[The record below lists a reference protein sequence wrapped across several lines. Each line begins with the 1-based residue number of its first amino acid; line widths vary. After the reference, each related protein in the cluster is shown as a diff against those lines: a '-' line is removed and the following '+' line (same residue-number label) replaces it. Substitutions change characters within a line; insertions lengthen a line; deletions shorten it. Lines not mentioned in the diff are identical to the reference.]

1 VPIPPI
7 LSPSILAV
15 PRHCRRRDASLTG
28 GDGFTVAGGGGICAG
43 GSSADAEMD
52 SERFPTLRPQDT
64 ELIARQR
71 SANGVSM
78 LLGCQ
83 MVELGR

>member
-1 VPIPPI
+1 MPIPPI

-43 GSSADAEMD
+43 GIAADAADAEMD
-52 SERFPTLRPQDT
+52 SER
-64 ELIARQR
+64 
-71 SANGVSM
+71 VSSDSSY
-78 LLGCQ
+78 L
-83 MVELGR
+83 